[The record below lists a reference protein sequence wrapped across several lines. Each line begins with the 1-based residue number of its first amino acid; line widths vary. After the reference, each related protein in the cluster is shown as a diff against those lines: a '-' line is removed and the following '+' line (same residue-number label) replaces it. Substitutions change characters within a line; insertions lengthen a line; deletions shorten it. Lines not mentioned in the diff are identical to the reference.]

1 MKTFEGVDEPM
12 SIKIGDKIVFG
23 DYVDDY
29 RIDPVGRRIKFSGHN
44 GADHMMRNFWIKLGW
59 DKLIIYYGPHT
70 NVIKKIK
77 QAEQGNSD
85 VQVNRGK
92 IFN

>member
-1 MKTFEGVDEPM
+1 MKTIEGVDKPM
-12 SIKIGDKIVFG
+12 SIKIGDKIVIG

-44 GADHMMRNFWIKLGW
+44 GADHMMRDFWIKLGW
-59 DKLIIYYGPHT
+59 DKLIIYGPHT
-70 NVIKKIK
+70 IVIKKTK

-85 VQVNRGK
+85 VQGNRGE
-92 IFN
+92 IND